1 MEAFSHFITTDDCTA
16 HSCRRRGRRGCLSR
30 TPTLFFFFPF
40 PSLYFPQ
47 KETKK
52 GSVNALRMY
61 VKYHVE
67 NDFIPRFP
75 SLLLNFIKTTNSSG
89 SQTVC
94 WLPDPRSLRS
104 EQEKLRVPE
113 QQWPL
118 DVASGKVWSCVPSQG
133 SAPDFPEP
141 VFLPLSKPSVPPLKH
156 IPARLIKGKK
166 RGVLDDWD

>member
-1 MEAFSHFITTDDCTA
+1 MEAFSHFISTDDSTA

-30 TPTLFFFFPF
+30 TPTLYLFIFFP
-40 PSLYFPQ
+40 PSLRFPQ

-52 GSVNALRMY
+52 GSINVLRIY

-75 SLLLNFIKTTNSSG
+75 SLLWTPPKQQI
-89 SQTVC
+89 
-94 WLPDPRSLRS
+94 LRALRQAAGFLMHAAS
-104 EQEKLRVPE
+104 RTQLRVPE
-113 QQWPL
+113 
-118 DVASGKVWSCVPSQG
+118 VRSCGPSQG
-133 SAPDFPEP
+133 SAPHLPEP
-141 VFLPLSKPSVPPLKH
+141 LFQPLSKSSVPALKY